1 MQQKVNATWLGLSST
16 ECGGSAGLEA
26 GWGRAECEE
35 AKAWCQPAGR
45 REKDGAERSQPGTE
59 AGTRQAAASLRKRIT
74 EDGAQGTRSSEAARG
89 VLSRIMKKSFP
100 SSF

>member
-1 MQQKVNATWLGLSST
+1 MQQKVNTTWLGLSST
-16 ECGGSAGLEA
+16 ECRGSAGLEA

-59 AGTRQAAASLRKRIT
+59 AGHARLRRRYISASLKT
-74 EDGAQGTRSSEAARG
+74 ELKGLEAQRQHVVFSAES
-89 VLSRIMKKSFP
+89 
-100 SSF
+100 